1 VAHRLLDEKRVAS
14 EWFDVTDEQAIA
26 AVREAIALVDSG
38 DSMSEPKEVM
48 NFRVPASFRYRMKRL
63 AVERRMNLSDL
74 MIAAVDAYGAD
85 EFK

>member
-1 VAHRLLDEKRVAS
+1 MKAKKTLITGDM
-14 EWFDVTDEQAIA
+14 IA
-26 AVREAIALVDSG
+26 PPPSPPKAA
-38 DSMSEPKEVM
+38 SEPKEVM